1 MHIWIGTQKLH
12 EVAVAARHRL
22 DHRPAYLLRTAV
34 AIADARQA
42 RVDIADDDYFGEFI
56 TICRRSGALRAWIF
70 FGRNALSRVIFRRIL
85 RDA

>member
-1 MHIWIGTQKLH
+1 MHVWIGAQKLH

-22 DHRPAYLLRTAV
+22 DHRPAYLLRATV
-34 AIADARQA
+34 AIADTRKA

-56 TICRRSGALRAWIF
+56 TIYRRSGALRAWIF
-70 FGRNALSRVIFRRIL
+70 FGRSAPGCVIFRRIL